1 MSPSEA
7 SPGSAEQAS
16 TAGSEAAKKRS
27 SASGGAQPAVTSGAA
42 PGGQTQPVKAPAKS
56 GSGGR
61 PGSARRG
68 RNGAD
73 PAQARP
79 DDDTRPHAVV
89 KDPGTERDSGR
100 VPLAKPGAAEAT
112 RPGQPSPWSRD
123 SATTRTTTM
132 EPVNGYA
139 GGPGGNGPGGN
150 GPGGNGPGGNAPGYA
165 PAGAVP
171 PGYAAAPGGAG
182 TATATPGQSARQM
195 ARRARLKVSHLG
207 PWSVFKVSLTFS
219 LCMFI
224 VLLVAVAALWAVLDS
239 AGVFKS
245 IVDAA
250 NTLTNDNKET
260 SIAEWLTFNR
270 VMVIAVVLG
279 AANVIAFT
287 LLSTIGS
294 LLYNLCS
301 DFVGGIEVTLVER

>member
-7 SPGSAEQAS
+7 SPGSADKASTAS

-27 SASGGAQPAVTSGAA
+27 SASGGGQPAGTSGAA
-42 PGGQTQPVKAPAKS
+42 SGSQTQPVRAPAKS

-61 PGSARRG
+61 PSSARRG

-73 PAQARP
+73 AAQARA
-79 DDDTRPHAVV
+79 DDDTRPHAAV
-89 KDPGTERDSGR
+89 KDPASQRDGDR
-100 VPLAKPGAAEAT
+100 VPLAKPGAEAT
-112 RPGQPSPWSRD
+112 QPGQPSPWSRD

-132 EPVNGYA
+132 EPVNGYGA
-139 GGPGGNGPGGN
+139 NPGGGPG
-150 GPGGNGPGGNAPGYA
+150 YT

-171 PGYAAAPGGAG
+171 PGYAAAPGGGG
-182 TATATPGQSARQM
+182 TAQPAQSARQM

-239 AGVFKS
+239 AGVFES